1 MSETTC
7 TFALNLTTLKKIKMK
22 ELIAILKLFDDKRD
36 EERKNAANWDADTVK
51 RCFMPCAEEIL
62 CMGYFLINGKYI
74 LDIGAIELYYHE
86 EEGRIKDYIM
96 YHTNAHPYKSR
107 MSEFAKGYPY
117 FKPGSFNLHQSG
129 LDVTFENPDINKKY
143 RASFLIRSYR
153 LLETKDGK
161 YPLHDN
167 TKYDHCSTHIFDD
180 MFYEGI
186 SFSDTKIEWRIGDKG
201 KEMDEP
207 IFRINVP
214 MYLEKDK
221 KYVKLTK
228 EEYDNNHDI
237 LSIDRGL
244 AFDVKESDV
253 ISFRTN
259 DKEYIRDPRPWRFC
273 LKGIYEKSK
282 EDGR

>member
-1 MSETTC
+1 MKK
-7 TFALNLTTLKKIKMK
+7 LKKILKSFDK
-22 ELIAILKLFDDKRD
+22 ERNQKIGNSW
-36 EERKNAANWDADTVK
+36 NAEAVK
-51 RCFMPCAEEIL
+51 QCFIHCAEEIL
-62 CMGYFLINGKYI
+62 CKGYFLINGKYI
-74 LDIGAIELYYHE
+74 IDIGAIELYYHE
-86 EEGRIKDYIM
+86 EEGNIKDYIM

-107 MSEFAKGYPY
+107 MSEFANGYPY

-129 LDVTFENPDINKKY
+129 LDVTFENPNKKY

-161 YPLHDN
+161 YPLYDN

-186 SFSDTKIEWRIGDKG
+186 SFSDTKIEWRIVDKG
-201 KEMDEP
+201 KEMDDP

-228 EEYDNNHDI
+228 EEYDNNYDI
-237 LSIDRGL
+237 LLSVDKGL
-244 AFDVKESDV
+244 AMDVKESDV
-253 ISFRTN
+253 KTFRSN
-259 DKEYIRDPRPWRFC
+259 GKEYIRDPRPWRFC

>member
-1 MSETTC
+1 ME
-7 TFALNLTTLKKIKMK
+7 
-22 ELIAILKLFDDKRD
+22 ELINILKSFDK
-36 EERKNAANWDADTVK
+36 ERNQKIGNSWNAEAVK
-51 RCFMPCAEEIL
+51 QCFMPCAKEIL
-62 CMGYFLINGKYI
+62 CNGYFLINGNNVKYI
-74 LDIGAIELYYHE
+74 IDIGAIELYYHE
-86 EEGRIKDYIM
+86 EEGNIEDYIM

-117 FKPGSFNLHQSG
+117 FKLGTFNLHQSG
-129 LDVTFENPDINKKY
+129 LDVTFENPNNKY

-186 SFSDTKIEWRIGDKG
+186 SLSDTKIEWRIGDKG

-207 IFRINVP
+207 IFRVNVP

-221 KYVKLTK
+221 KYLKLTK

-237 LSIDRGL
+237 LLSINKSL
-244 AFDVKESDV
+244 AMDVKESDV
-253 ISFRTN
+253 KTFRSN
-259 DKEYIRDPRPWRFC
+259 GKEYVRDPRPWRFH
-273 LKGIYEKSK
+273 LKDIYEKNK

>member
-1 MSETTC
+1 
-7 TFALNLTTLKKIKMK
+7 MK
-22 ELIAILKLFDDKRD
+22 ELIKILESFK
-36 EERKNAANWDADTVK
+36 ENQKNGDTWNADAVTQ
-51 RCFMPCAEEIL
+51 CFMPCAEGIL
-62 CMGYFLINGKYI
+62 CKGYFLINGEYI
-74 LDIGAIELYYHE
+74 IDIGAIELYYHE
-86 EEGRIKDYIM
+86 EEGYIKDYIM

-117 FKPGSFNLHQSG
+117 FKLGRFNLHQSG
-129 LDVTFENPDINKKY
+129 LDVTFENPDDKY

-153 LLETKDGK
+153 LLKAENGK
-161 YPLHDN
+161 YPLNDN

-180 MFYEGI
+180 MFYDGI

-207 IFRINVP
+207 IFRVNVP

-228 EEYDNNHDI
+228 EEYDNNHNI
-237 LSIDRGL
+237 LLSIDKGL
-244 AFDVKESDV
+244 AMDVKESDV
-253 ISFRTN
+253 KTFRSN
-259 DKEYIRDPRPWRFC
+259 GKEYVRDPRPWRFH
-273 LKGIYEKSK
+273 LKDIYEKNK

>member
-1 MSETTC
+1 
-7 TFALNLTTLKKIKMK
+7 
-22 ELIAILKLFDDKRD
+22 
-36 EERKNAANWDADTVK
+36 
-51 RCFMPCAEEIL
+51 
-62 CMGYFLINGKYI
+62 
-74 LDIGAIELYYHE
+74 
-86 EEGRIKDYIM
+86 
-96 YHTNAHPYKSR
+96 

-253 ISFRTN
+253 ITFRTN
-259 DKEYIRDPRPWRFC
+259 GKEYIRDPRPWRFC